1 MRRLTSA
8 ATLGQCTVRREKY
21 SGWPA
26 SFPGHNQFMYRII
39 GADGREYGPIT
50 TDQLRGWIA
59 EGRANAQT
67 IALAE
72 GAAQWKPLIEYLEF
86 APVLARMAPPA
97 PAPGPISI
105 TPPPRTNSMAMT
117 GMVMGILSITCGMC
131 CCYGM
136 PFNVLGIIFSLVAL
150 AQIRNDPQS
159 QQGRSLAIAGL
170 VLSLA
175 SIVLAALFFSLGLA
189 LNSSDILRKI
199 ERL

>member
-1 MRRLTSA
+1 
-8 ATLGQCTVRREKY
+8 
-21 SGWPA
+21 
-26 SFPGHNQFMYRII
+26 MYRII

-50 TDQLRGWIA
+50 AEQVREWIA

-67 IALAE
+67 FARTE
-72 GAAQWKPLIEYLEF
+72 GATQWTPLIEYLEF
-86 APVLARMAPPA
+86 APVLARLAPPA
-97 PAPGPISI
+97 PVPGPISI
-105 TPPPRTNSMAMT
+105 TPAPRTNSMAVAS
-117 GMVMGILSITCGMC
+117 MVMGLLSVTCGLC

-136 PFNVLGIIFSLVAL
+136 PFNVLGIVFSLVAL
-150 AQIRNDPQS
+150 AQIRNDPQN

-175 SIVLAALFFSLGLA
+175 SIVLAVLFVTLGLA